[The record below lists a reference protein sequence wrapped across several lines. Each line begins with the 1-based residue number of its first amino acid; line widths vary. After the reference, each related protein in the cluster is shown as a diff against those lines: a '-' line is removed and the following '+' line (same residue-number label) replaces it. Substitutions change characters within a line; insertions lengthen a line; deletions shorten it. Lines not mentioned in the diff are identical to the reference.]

1 MNKILSFAGG
11 DGRMQWA
18 RRYIE
23 QAGYQTADFPAEAA
37 THLILPLPAF
47 DKEGN
52 VTRGPVFSQLLSRV
66 SPGMQVFGGKL
77 GEQGELLAEKGCK
90 VTDYFL
96 DEGLTAEN
104 AAITAEGAVQLAM
117 SSLPV
122 TLRGSQALV
131 IGWGR
136 IGQLLCRYL
145 SGLGCEVTATARKKR
160 DLAMIEALGYTAD
173 ETGVYRKGLSRYR
186 VIFNTVPA
194 PVMDAKQVAET
205 WPDCLLVE
213 LSSGGKMEN
222 AAGRQ
227 MLLAGGL
234 PGKTAPET
242 AGILIG
248 KTILRLLQEN

>member
-1 MNKILSFAGG
+1 MNEILAFAGG
-11 DGRMQWA
+11 DSRMQWA

-23 QAGYQTADFPAEAA
+23 QVGYETADFPSETA

-52 VTRGPVFSQLLSRV
+52 VTGGLPLSDLLSQI
-66 SPGMQVFGGKL
+66 SPGTHILGGKL
-77 GEQGELLAEKGCK
+77 GEQGKLFAEKGCK

-96 DEGLTAEN
+96 DEKLTAEN

-117 SSLPV
+117 SALPV
-122 TLRGSQALV
+122 TLRGNQALV

-136 IGQLLCRYL
+136 IGQLLCKYL

-160 DLAMIEALGYTAD
+160 DLAMIEALGYTAE

-213 LSSGGKMEN
+213 LSAGGKMEN

-227 MLLAGGL
+227 MLPAGGL

-248 KTILRLLQEN
+248 KTILRLLQED